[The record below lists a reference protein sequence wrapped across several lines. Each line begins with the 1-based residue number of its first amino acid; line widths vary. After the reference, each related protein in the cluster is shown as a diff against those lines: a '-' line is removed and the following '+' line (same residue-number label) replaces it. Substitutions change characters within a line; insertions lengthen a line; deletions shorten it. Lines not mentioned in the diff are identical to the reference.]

1 MKRRLTFLWATAI
14 LLVLTTAAT
23 VAQTTKPYDLTWLAF
38 NTNGTASGGQ
48 YEVAATLGQ
57 LDNRP
62 LSGGDY
68 TVEGRFGIGGE
79 TIATPTVMPTPTA
92 TSTPVT
98 GDPATPTPSPTSP
111 QNLLYLPMVTKK

>member
-1 MKRRLTFLWATAI
+1 MQYMKLAIPLFL
-14 LLVLTTAAT
+14 LLVLALPAW
-23 VAQTTKPYDLTWLAF
+23 AQTTKPYDLTWLAL
-38 NTNGTASGGQ
+38 NSSGTASGGQ

-79 TIATPTVMPTPTA
+79 TIATPTAMPTPT
-92 TSTPVT
+92 PVV
-98 GDPATPTPSPTSP
+98 GNPATPTPPP
-111 QNLLYLPMVTKK
+111 PNRQNQLYLPIVTKK

>member
-1 MKRRLTFLWATAI
+1 MKLAI
-14 LLVLTTAAT
+14 PLLLLLVLALPAW
-23 VAQTTKPYDLTWLAF
+23 AQTTKPYELVWLAF

-57 LDNRP
+57 LDSSP

-68 TVEGRFGIGGE
+68 TVEGHFGIGGV
-79 TIATPTVMPTPTA
+79 PTATPTA
-92 TSTPVT
+92 TSTPLPSVT
-98 GDPATPTPSPTSP
+98 ATPTPSPTSP